1 MVGIEQPELVFDA
14 QDAPHRIIEPLGA
27 NRAVLRLAERAFVE
41 ALPAIGG
48 HIHVEPG
55 VDRLRAVGDA
65 ASRALAVDVPTADDQ
80 ATDPHLP
87 LARVGKQSTVAVAVG
102 SVTPPNT

>member
-1 MVGIEQPELVFDA
+1 MIGRTDRRDIDAVDMVGIEQPELVFDA

-48 HIHVEPG
+48 HLDG
-55 VDRLRAVGDA
+55 K
-65 ASRALAVDVPTADDQ
+65 
-80 ATDPHLP
+80 
-87 LARVGKQSTVAVAVG
+87 RVGSGKSG
-102 SVTPPNT
+102 SVRFDHRGHTNKNTQTYRLSKNSNNPHTK

>member
-65 ASRALAVDVPTADDQ
+65 ASR
-80 ATDPHLP
+80 HL
-87 LARVGKQSTVAVAVG
+87 AVAVPIPAAAAPAPTL
-102 SVTPPNT
+102 SLRPPRQQSLIAGCLASLPPAR